1 MGRYRRRLYAIPPSF
16 LGIDTSRIWPEMA
29 SARNIRIMG
38 KKRNFLRSRHG
49 CDGCRQRHQKCDEE
63 RPSCLSCTIR
73 KLECHYPPPF
83 KWSTWESGER
93 STRTVT
99 NVLKGSQLE
108 PSPSTPAQKPSED
121 DSPQTPSL
129 GIVQVWALEQNL
141 DTLVSPHFSSLGAQ
155 TAWTWFVKCLASRL
169 PAFESASNPYRALAT
184 EALGSSVLLDSI
196 VSLAT
201 EHMFNFGLNNLQ
213 TVISRQQRAL
223 QSLRRAASNV
233 AAPDDSSLTLSSELS
248 IKEGALAAA
257 LLQVANAI
265 LGGSNSTDAHLRYAL
280 HLLRSLGCIRT
291 PPQTFFFRLMFQRF
305 AQMDLANALLRQAA
319 PLAPEDF
326 ALFQPNE
333 EFWDQTYPSY
343 YEMSGC
349 SQVTACFLVKIA
361 RMARDRDENVAPD
374 KVTEILEKAYDL
386 ETQLH
391 LWGQKNGYHL
401 SREANQP
408 FVKTMVSTDPSS
420 PDPSDDGGQSDQ
432 SRALSADPSRQSL
445 LRVGECFFWTA
456 HLLLY
461 RRVYQDQTHSPRVRA
476 VVGKLVRLMDLLV
489 AGCGPDT
496 CLPLPFYLTA
506 REAVTSEERDWA
518 RRKHISMRDYYR
530 DVSRDQMMSNTEEI
544 WLRSDEMLNRAP
556 LDGFQRGQE
565 ELHEYI
571 RTVDQKSSY
580 FIY

>member
-1 MGRYRRRLYAIPPSF
+1 M
-16 LGIDTSRIWPEMA
+16 
-29 SARNIRIMG
+29 
-38 KKRNFLRSRHG
+38 
-49 CDGCRQRHQKCDEE
+49 
-63 RPSCLSCTIR
+63 
-73 KLECHYPPPF
+73 
-83 KWSTWESGER
+83 
-93 STRTVT
+93 
-99 NVLKGSQLE
+99 
-108 PSPSTPAQKPSED
+108 TPAN
-121 DSPQTPSL
+121 
-129 GIVQVWALEQNL
+129 LEWK
-141 DTLVSPHFSSLGAQ
+141 V
-155 TAWTWFVKCLASRL
+155 VKCLTSRL

-201 EHMFNFGLNNLQ
+201 EHMFNFGLNNLHV
-213 TVISRQQRAL
+213 VISRQQRAL
-223 QSLRRAASNV
+223 GSLRKAASNI
-233 AAPDDSSLTLSSELS
+233 AASEDLSSTMSSELS

-265 LGGSNSTDAHLRYAL
+265 LGGSTSTDAHLRYAF
-280 HLLRSLGCIRT
+280 HLLHGLGCIHN
-291 PPQTFFFRLMFQRF
+291 PPQTFFSRLMLQRF

-319 PLAPEDF
+319 PLPPEDF

-333 EFWDQTYPSY
+333 EFWDQTYPSF

-349 SQVTACFLVKIA
+349 SQVTACFLAKIA
-361 RMARDRDENVAPD
+361 RMAHDRDQHVAPD
-374 KVTEILEKAYDL
+374 KVMGILEEAYDV

-401 SREANQP
+401 SRDANQL
-408 FVKTMVSTDPSS
+408 FARTTVSTDHVSPD
-420 PDPSDDGGQSDQ
+420 PDPSDDSGQTDR
-432 SRALSADPSRQSL
+432 SRASGDFSRRPKPAVGRAMSADPSRQSL

-496 CLPLPFYLTA
+496 CLSLPFYLTA

-530 DVSRDQMMSNTEEI
+530 DVSRDQMMTNTEEI

-556 LDGFQRGQE
+556 IDGFQRGQE

>member
-1 MGRYRRRLYAIPPSF
+1 MW
-16 LGIDTSRIWPEMA
+16 T
-29 SARNIRIMG
+29 
-38 KKRNFLRSRHG
+38 
-49 CDGCRQRHQKCDEE
+49 
-63 RPSCLSCTIR
+63 
-73 KLECHYPPPF
+73 
-83 KWSTWESGER
+83 
-93 STRTVT
+93 
-99 NVLKGSQLE
+99 
-108 PSPSTPAQKPSED
+108 
-121 DSPQTPSL
+121 
-129 GIVQVWALEQNL
+129 LEQNL
-141 DTLVSPHFSSLGAQ
+141 DTLVSPHFSSLGDQ
-155 TAWTWFVKCLASRL
+155 TAWTWCKQCSDFLCKFPALSHPLTLEWKVVKCLASRL

-223 QSLRRAASNV
+223 QSLRQAASNV
-233 AAPDDSSLTLSSELS
+233 AASDDSSLTLSSELS
-248 IKEGALAAA
+248 IKQGALAAA

-280 HLLRSLGCIRT
+280 HLLRSLSCIRT
-291 PPQTFFFRLMFQRF
+291 PPQTFFSRLMFQRF

-374 KVTEILEKAYDL
+374 KVMEILGEAYDL

-401 SREANQP
+401 SREADQL
-408 FVKTMVSTDPSS
+408 FVRTTVSTDPSS
-420 PDPSDDGGQSDQ
+420 PESSEDGGQSDQ
-432 SRALSADPSRQSL
+432 PRASSDFSRRPKPIGRALSADPSRQSL

-556 LDGFQRGQE
+556 IDGFQRGQE